1 MLKNLD
7 RQAVATAIAKAERH
21 TTAEIKVHICNFC
34 FGNEFDNARRVFNF
48 MGLANTKHK
57 NAVLIYIAAKSR
69 KLVILGDSG
78 INDLV
83 EENYWQNVYDA
94 MRVHFTADNFN
105 EGLIKGITLIGE
117 KLIEHFPANGENEN
131 EISDE
136 VSVN

>member
-7 RQAVATAIAKAERH
+7 RQAVAQAIAKAERQ

-48 MGLANTKHK
+48 MGLANTKQK

-78 INDLV
+78 INNLV
-83 EENYWQNVYDA
+83 DENYWQNVYEA
-94 MRVHFTADNFN
+94 MREEFTNSRFN
-105 EGLIKGITLIGE
+105 EGLVKGITIIGE
-117 KLIEHFPANGENEN
+117 KLQEHFPDNGENEN
-131 EISDE
+131 EISNE
-136 VSVN
+136 VSVG